1 MFATTDPPAYAAPPA
16 PVPPAY
22 LWYMDVGDFFD
33 RFGNLQLAV
42 LMNTDPAA
50 QAMIKNITARKWVD
64 LQRADTIAAVNYLA
78 GVALP
83 GVGTITVPI
92 SGMTTDLANT
102 ILTTQPTATEQL
114 TTVKLYF
121 S

>member
-1 MFATTDPPAYAAPPA
+1 MFTTSDPAPYAAPPA

-22 LWYMDVGDFFD
+22 LWYLDVGDFFD
-33 RFGNLQLAV
+33 RFGDLQLAV

-50 QAMIKNITARKWVD
+50 QAMIKNISARKWVD
-64 LQRADTIAAVNYLA
+64 LQRADVIAAVNYMA

-83 GVGTITVPI
+83 GVGAITVSI
-92 SGMTTDLANT
+92 NGMTTDLATT
-102 ILTTQPTATEQL
+102 ILTTKPTPAEQL
-114 TTVKLYF
+114 TLVKLYF